1 MSRNSRSAKRYARPR
16 SHYWVLALNIAVV
29 FSLLV
34 AGVGMLWANN
44 RLNARQVVSLNRDPS
59 GQPSSDAEITPSDS
73 WNLTEGDLAAKNFLL
88 TGSDNG
94 SCVDPNSPY
103 AGAFGD
109 RTSFGERSDTV
120 MIIRVDPKDNHAA
133 FLSFPRDLWVK
144 IAGST
149 RTNRINTAFDRKN
162 PNKLVD
168 TIYLNFGITIDHYV
182 NIDFCAFKEIVN
194 AVGGVSIPFLYETR
208 DKKTGLYVPAPSCF
222 EFSGDH
228 ALAYVRS
235 RSGYSYFDTAKNE
248 WIKDGTGDLGRI
260 SRQQDFI
267 RRAMQRALDK
277 GSSSP
282 TVANKLLNAALKNV
296 ITDDQLTPISMLQLA
311 QAMRNLNTSK
321 IPTYTIAAT
330 GEMIGDQAV
339 LVPRIQNDTMREI
352 LALFQGKASFA
363 TPGSVADA
371 PPTSD
376 TPTSDMTTTEG
387 ALGGVTSSQIVPV
400 NYVKY
405 TSNNSSSTPST
416 TLPVVAPEQATLG
429 VAPPN
434 DPSCR

>member
-1 MSRNSRSAKRYARPR
+1 MSRNKRLVRRYARPR
-16 SHYWVLALNIAVV
+16 SHYLVLTLNIVVV
-29 FSLLV
+29 FSLLI

-44 RLNARQVVSLNRDPS
+44 RLNTRQVVSLNRDPIAK
-59 GQPSSDAEITPSDS
+59 PSTDAEITPSDS

-94 SCVDPNSPY
+94 SCVDPKSPY

-109 RTSFGERSDTV
+109 RTSFGERSDTI

-168 TIYLNFGITIDHYV
+168 TIYQNFGISIDHYV
-182 NIDFCAFKEIVN
+182 DIDFCAFKEIVN

-235 RSGYSYFDTAKNE
+235 RSGYSYFDPAKNE

-296 ITDDQLTPISMLQLA
+296 ITDDQLTPISILQLA
-311 QAMRNLNTSK
+311 QAMRDLNTSK
-321 IPTYTIAAT
+321 IPTYTIST
-330 GEMIGDQAV
+330 TSKMVGDQAV
-339 LVPRIQNDTMREI
+339 LVPRIQNDTMREV

-363 TPGSVADA
+363 TPGSATDA
-371 PPTSD
+371 P
-376 TPTSDMTTTEG
+376 PTSDMTTTEG
-387 ALGGVTSSQIVPV
+387 ALGGVTSGDIVPV
-400 NYVKY
+400 GFVKY
-405 TSNNSSSTPST
+405 TSNASSSAPPT

-429 VAPPN
+429 FAPPN

>member
-1 MSRNSRSAKRYARPR
+1 MSRNKGLAKRYARPR
-16 SHYWVLALNIAVV
+16 SHYWVLTLNIAVA
-29 FSLLV
+29 FSLLI

-44 RLNARQVVSLNRDPS
+44 RLNARQVVSLNRDPNA
-59 GQPSSDAEITPSDS
+59 QPSIDAEITPSDN

-109 RTSFGERSDTV
+109 RTGFGERSDTI
-120 MIIRVDPKDNHAA
+120 MIIRVDPKDNRAA
-133 FLSFPRDLWVK
+133 FLSFPRDLWVE

-168 TIYLNFGITIDHYV
+168 TIYQNFGISIDHYV

-235 RSGYSYFDTAKNE
+235 RSGYSYFDPAKND

-311 QAMRNLNTSK
+311 QAMRELNTSK
-321 IPTYTIAAT
+321 IPTYTIAAS

-352 LALFQGKASFA
+352 LALFQGKASLA
-363 TPGSVADA
+363 TPGSATDA

-376 TPTSDMTTTEG
+376 MTTNEG
-387 ALGGVTSSQIVPV
+387 AIGGITGTVIVPV

-405 TSNNSSSTPST
+405 TANNFSAAPPT

>member
-1 MSRNSRSAKRYARPR
+1 
-16 SHYWVLALNIAVV
+16 
-29 FSLLV
+29 
-34 AGVGMLWANN
+34 
-44 RLNARQVVSLNRDPS
+44 
-59 GQPSSDAEITPSDS
+59 
-73 WNLTEGDLAAKNFLL
+73 LTEGDLAAKNFLL

-94 SCVDPNSPY
+94 SCVDPKSPY

-109 RTSFGERSDTV
+109 RTSFGERGDTI

-168 TIYLNFGITIDHYV
+168 TIYQNFGISVDHYV

-194 AVGGVSIPFLYETR
+194 AVGGVSVPFLYETR
-208 DKKTGLYVPAPSCF
+208 DSKTGLYVPAASCF

-235 RSGYSYFDTAKNE
+235 RSGYSYFDPAKSK

-282 TVANKLLNAALKNV
+282 NVANKLLNAALKNV
-296 ITDDQLTPISMLQLA
+296 ITDDRLTPILLLQLA
-311 QAMRNLNTSK
+311 QAMRDLNTSN

-330 GEMIGDQAV
+330 GEMVGDQSV
-339 LVPRIQNDTMREI
+339 LIPRIQNDTMREI

-363 TPGSVADA
+363 TPGSLGDA

-376 TPTSDMTTTEG
+376 MATTEG
-387 ALGGVTSSQIVPV
+387 ALGGITSEQIVPV
-400 NYVKY
+400 NFVHY
-405 TSNNSSSTPST
+405 TTNNSSAAPPT
-416 TLPVVAPEQATLG
+416 TLPAVAPEQATLG

>member
-1 MSRNSRSAKRYARPR
+1 MIRNKSIAKRYARPR
-16 SHYWVLALNIAVV
+16 SHYWVLTLNIAVV
-29 FSLLV
+29 FSLLI

-44 RLNARQVVSLNRDPS
+44 RLNARQVVSLNRDPNA
-59 GQPSSDAEITPSDS
+59 QPNIDAEITPSDN

-109 RTSFGERSDTV
+109 RTGFGERSDTI
-120 MIIRVDPKDNHAA
+120 MIIRVDPKDNRAA

-168 TIYLNFGITIDHYV
+168 TIYQNFGISIDHYV

-235 RSGYSYFDTAKNE
+235 RSGYSYFDPVKTD

-311 QAMRNLNTSK
+311 QAMRDLNTSK
-321 IPTYTIAAT
+321 IPTYTIAAS

-352 LALFQGKASFA
+352 LALFQGKASLA
-363 TPGSVADA
+363 TPGSATDA
-371 PPTSD
+371 PPS
-376 TPTSDMTTTEG
+376 SDMTTNEG
-387 ALGGVTSSQIVPV
+387 AIGGITSTEIVPV

-405 TSNNSSSTPST
+405 TANNFSAAPPT

>member
-1 MSRNSRSAKRYARPR
+1 VSGAKRHVKSHYKRPR
-16 SHYWVLALNIAVV
+16 SHYLVLALNIVV
-29 FSLLV
+29 VCALLV
-34 AGVGMLWANN
+34 AGLGMLWTNN
-44 RLNARQVVSLNRDPS
+44 RLNARQVVSLSRDPNA
-59 GQPSSDAEITPSDS
+59 QPSIDAEITPSDS
-73 WNLTEGDLAAKNFLL
+73 WNLTDGDLAAKNFLL

-109 RTSFGERSDTV
+109 RAGFGERSDTI
-120 MIIRVDPKDNHAA
+120 MIIRVDPTDNRAA

-168 TIYLNFGITIDHYV
+168 TIYLNFGISVDHYV
-182 NIDFCAFKEIVN
+182 NVDFCAFKEIVN
-194 AVGGVSIPFLYETR
+194 AVEGVRVPFLYQTR
-208 DKKTGLYVPAPSCF
+208 DKKSGLYVPAPSCF

-235 RSGYSYFDTAKNE
+235 RSGYSYFDPAKND

-296 ITDDQLTPISMLQLA
+296 ITDDQLSPISMLQLA

-321 IPTYTIAAT
+321 IPTYTIAAS
-330 GEMIGDQAV
+330 GEMVGDQAV

-352 LALFQGKASFA
+352 LALFQGKASLA
-363 TPGSVADA
+363 TPGSATDA

-376 TPTSDMTTTEG
+376 MATSEG
-387 ALGGVTSSQIVPV
+387 AIGGITSVEIVPV

-405 TSNNSSSTPST
+405 TSNASSSAPPT

>member
-1 MSRNSRSAKRYARPR
+1 VSRAKRHIKSHYKRPR
-16 SHYWVLALNIAVV
+16 SHYFVLALNIVV
-29 FSLLV
+29 VCALLV
-34 AGVGMLWANN
+34 AGAGMLWANN
-44 RLNARQVVSLNRDPS
+44 RLNARQVVSLNRDPN
-59 GQPSSDAEITPSDS
+59 GQPSIDAEITPSDS

-94 SCVDPNSPY
+94 SCVDPDSPY

-109 RTSFGERSDTV
+109 RAGFGERSDTI
-120 MIIRVDPKDNHAA
+120 MIIRVDPKDNRAA

-168 TIYLNFGITIDHYV
+168 TIYQNFGISVDHYV

-208 DKKTGLYVPAPSCF
+208 DKNTGLYIPAPSCF

-235 RSGYSYFDTAKNE
+235 RSGYSYFDPAKND

-311 QAMRNLNTSK
+311 QAMRDLNTSS

-330 GEMIGDQAV
+330 GEMVGDQAV

-376 TPTSDMTTTEG
+376 MTTTEG
-387 ALGGVTSSQIVPV
+387 ALGGVTSGQIVPV

-405 TSNNSSSTPST
+405 TSNASSSAPPT

-429 VAPPN
+429 VSPPN

>member
-1 MSRNSRSAKRYARPR
+1 MSRAKRHIKSHYKRPR
-16 SHYWVLALNIAVV
+16 SHYFVLALNIVV
-29 FSLLV
+29 VCALLV
-34 AGVGMLWANN
+34 AGAGMLWANN
-44 RLNARQVVSLNRDPS
+44 RLNARQVVSLNRDPN
-59 GQPSSDAEITPSDS
+59 GQPSIDAEITPSDS

-94 SCVDPNSPY
+94 SCVDPDSPY

-109 RTSFGERSDTV
+109 RAGFGERSDTI
-120 MIIRVDPKDNHAA
+120 MIIRVDPKDNRAA

-168 TIYLNFGITIDHYV
+168 TIYQNFGISVDHYV

-208 DKKTGLYVPAPSCF
+208 DKNTGLYIPAPSCF

-235 RSGYSYFDTAKNE
+235 RSGYSYFDPAKND

-311 QAMRNLNTSK
+311 QAMRDLNTSS

-330 GEMIGDQAV
+330 GEMVGDQAV

-376 TPTSDMTTTEG
+376 MTTTEG
-387 ALGGVTSSQIVPV
+387 ALGGVTSGQIVPV

-405 TSNNSSSTPST
+405 TSNASSSAPPT

-429 VAPPN
+429 VSPPN

>member
-1 MSRNSRSAKRYARPR
+1 
-16 SHYWVLALNIAVV
+16 
-29 FSLLV
+29 
-34 AGVGMLWANN
+34 MLWANN
-44 RLNARQVVSLNRDPS
+44 RLNARQVVSLNRDPNA
-59 GQPSSDAEITPSDS
+59 QPSIDAEITPSDN

-109 RTSFGERSDTV
+109 RTGFGERSDTI
-120 MIIRVDPKDNHAA
+120 MIIRVDPKDNRAA

-168 TIYLNFGITIDHYV
+168 TIYQNFGISIDHYV

-194 AVGGVSIPFLYETR
+194 ADGGVSIPFLYETR

-222 EFSGDH
+222 EFSGYH

-235 RSGYSYFDTAKNE
+235 RSGYSYFDPAKND

-311 QAMRNLNTSK
+311 QAMRDLNTSK
-321 IPTYTIAAT
+321 IPTYTIAAS

-352 LALFQGKASFA
+352 LALFQGKASLA
-363 TPGSVADA
+363 TPGSATDA
-371 PPTSD
+371 PPS
-376 TPTSDMTTTEG
+376 SDMTTNEG
-387 ALGGVTSSQIVPV
+387 AIGGITSTEIVPV

-405 TSNNSSSTPST
+405 TTNNFSAAPPT

>member
-1 MSRNSRSAKRYARPR
+1 MSRNKGLSKRYARPR
-16 SHYWVLALNIAVV
+16 SHYWVLTLNIAVA
-29 FSLLV
+29 FSLLI

-44 RLNARQVVSLNRDPS
+44 RLNARQVVSLNRDPNA
-59 GQPSSDAEITPSDS
+59 QPSIDAEITPSDN

-109 RTSFGERSDTV
+109 RTGFGERSDTI
-120 MIIRVDPKDNHAA
+120 MIIRVDPKDNRAA

-168 TIYLNFGITIDHYV
+168 TIYQNFGISIDHYV

-235 RSGYSYFDTAKNE
+235 RSGYSYFDPAKND

-311 QAMRNLNTSK
+311 QAMRDLNTSK
-321 IPTYTIAAT
+321 IPTYTIAAS

-352 LALFQGKASFA
+352 LALFQGKASLA
-363 TPGSVADA
+363 TPGSATDA
-371 PPTSD
+371 P
-376 TPTSDMTTTEG
+376 PTSDMTTTEG

-405 TSNNSSSTPST
+405 TTNNFSAAPPT
-416 TLPVVAPEQATLG
+416 TLPVVSPEQATLG

>member
-1 MSRNSRSAKRYARPR
+1 MIRNKSIAKRYARPR
-16 SHYWVLALNIAVV
+16 SHYWVLTLNIAVA
-29 FSLLV
+29 FSLLI

-44 RLNARQVVSLNRDPS
+44 RLNARQVVSLNRDPNA
-59 GQPSSDAEITPSDS
+59 QPSIDAEITPSDN

-109 RTSFGERSDTV
+109 RKGFGERSDTI
-120 MIIRVDPKDNHAA
+120 MIIRVDPKDNRAA

-168 TIYLNFGITIDHYV
+168 TIYQNFGISIDHYV

-235 RSGYSYFDTAKNE
+235 RSGYSYFDPAKND

-311 QAMRNLNTSK
+311 QAMRDLNTSK
-321 IPTYTIAAT
+321 IPTYTIAAS

-352 LALFQGKASFA
+352 LALFQGKASLA
-363 TPGSVADA
+363 TPGSATDA

-376 TPTSDMTTTEG
+376 MTTNEG
-387 ALGGVTSSQIVPV
+387 AIGGITGTVIVPV

-405 TSNNSSSTPST
+405 TANNFSAAPPT

>member
-1 MSRNSRSAKRYARPR
+1 MSRTQHRVKSHYKRPR
-16 SHYWVLALNIAVV
+16 SHYFVLALNIVV
-29 FSLLV
+29 VCALFV
-34 AGVGMLWANN
+34 AGAGMLWANN

-59 GQPSSDAEITPSDS
+59 GQPSTDSEITPSDN

-109 RTSFGERSDTV
+109 RTGFGERSDTI
-120 MIIRVDPKDNHAA
+120 MIIRVDPTDNRAA

-168 TIYLNFGITIDHYV
+168 TIYQNFGISIDHYV

-235 RSGYSYFDTAKNE
+235 RSGYSYFDPAKND

-311 QAMRNLNTSK
+311 QAMRDLNTSK
-321 IPTYTIAAT
+321 IPTYTIAAS

-352 LALFQGKASFA
+352 LALFQGKASLA
-363 TPGSVADA
+363 TPGSATDA
-371 PPTSD
+371 P
-376 TPTSDMTTTEG
+376 PTSDMTTTEG

-405 TSNNSSSTPST
+405 TSINSSSTPPT

>member
-1 MSRNSRSAKRYARPR
+1 MSRNKGLSKRYARPR
-16 SHYWVLALNIAVV
+16 SHYWVLTLNIAVA
-29 FSLLV
+29 FSLLI

-44 RLNARQVVSLNRDPS
+44 RLNARQVVSLNRDPNA
-59 GQPSSDAEITPSDS
+59 QPSIDAEITPSDN

-109 RTSFGERSDTV
+109 RTGFGERSDTI
-120 MIIRVDPKDNHAA
+120 MIIRVDPKDNRAA

-168 TIYLNFGITIDHYV
+168 TIYQNFGISIDHYV

-235 RSGYSYFDTAKNE
+235 RSGYSYFDPAKND

-311 QAMRNLNTSK
+311 QAMRDLNTSK
-321 IPTYTIAAT
+321 IPTYTIAAS

-352 LALFQGKASFA
+352 LALFQGKASLA
-363 TPGSVADA
+363 TPGSATDA

-376 TPTSDMTTTEG
+376 MATTEG

-405 TSNNSSSTPST
+405 TSNKASSAPPT

>member
-1 MSRNSRSAKRYARPR
+1 MTKYQRPR
-16 SHYWVLALNIAVV
+16 SHYAVLIFNIAIAA
-29 FSLLV
+29 SLLIV
-34 AGVGMLWANN
+34 GGGLLYAGQ
-44 RLNARQVVSLNRDPS
+44 RLGARQVVSLDRGDGVAVNEDANIDPS
-59 GQPSSDAEITPSDS
+59 DQ
-73 WNLTEGDLAAKNFLL
+73 WNLSEGDLEAKNFLL

-109 RTSFGERSDTV
+109 RNSFGERSDTI
-120 MIIRVDPKDNHAA
+120 MIIRVNPKDNQAA

-149 RTNRINTAFDRKN
+149 RSNRINTAFERKN
-162 PNKLVD
+162 PNTLAD
-168 TIYLNFGITIDHYV
+168 TIYQNFGITVDHYV
-182 NIDFCAFKEIVN
+182 NIDFCAFKEIVD
-194 AVGGVSIPFLYETR
+194 AVGGVKVPFLYETR
-208 DKKTGLYVPAPSCF
+208 DKKTGLYIPGPSCF

-235 RSGYSYFDTAKNE
+235 RSGYSYFDPAKND
-248 WIKDGTGDLGRI
+248 WISDGTSDLGRI

-282 TVANKLLNAALKNV
+282 KVANQLLNAALKNV
-296 ITDDQLTPISMLQLA
+296 ITDDQLTPITMLQLA
-311 QAMRNLNTSK
+311 QAMRNLNTSG
-321 IPTYTIAAT
+321 IPTYTVESS
-330 GEMIGDQAV
+330 GQMIGDQAV

-363 TPGSVADA
+363 IPGAA
-371 PPTSD
+371 
-376 TPTSDMTTTEG
+376 
-387 ALGGVTSSQIVPV
+387 A
-400 NYVKY
+400 
-405 TSNNSSSTPST
+405 STPSPDT
-416 TLPVVAPEQATLG
+416 TSAEGAMGAIISTVAYLNTQPNNGVTPPTIPVVAPEQNTYG
-429 VAPPN
+429 VSPPN

>member
-1 MSRNSRSAKRYARPR
+1 VSRTQHRVKSHYKRPR
-16 SHYWVLALNIAVV
+16 SHYFVLALNIVVV
-29 FSLLV
+29 FALFV
-34 AGVGMLWANN
+34 AGAGMLWANN

-59 GQPSSDAEITPSDS
+59 GQPSTDSEITPSDS

-109 RTSFGERSDTV
+109 RTGFGERSDTI
-120 MIIRVDPKDNHAA
+120 MIIRVDPTDNRAA

-168 TIYLNFGITIDHYV
+168 TIYQNFGISIDHYV

-194 AVGGVSIPFLYETR
+194 AVGGVSIPFLFETR

-235 RSGYSYFDTAKNE
+235 RSGYSYFDPAKKRMDQRWN
-248 WIKDGTGDLGRI
+248 WRFGT
-260 SRQQDFI
+260 
-267 RRAMQRALDK
+267 
-277 GSSSP
+277 
-282 TVANKLLNAALKNV
+282 
-296 ITDDQLTPISMLQLA
+296 DQ
-311 QAMRNLNTSK
+311 
-321 IPTYTIAAT
+321 
-330 GEMIGDQAV
+330 
-339 LVPRIQNDTMREI
+339 
-352 LALFQGKASFA
+352 
-363 TPGSVADA
+363 
-371 PPTSD
+371 
-376 TPTSDMTTTEG
+376 
-387 ALGGVTSSQIVPV
+387 
-400 NYVKY
+400 
-405 TSNNSSSTPST
+405 ST
-416 TLPVVAPEQATLG
+416 TRLHSSRYAT
-429 VAPPN
+429 
-434 DPSCR
+434 ST

>member
-1 MSRNSRSAKRYARPR
+1 MSRNKGLSKRYARPR
-16 SHYWVLALNIAVV
+16 SHYWVLTLNIAVA
-29 FSLLV
+29 FSLLI
-34 AGVGMLWANN
+34 AGVSMLWANN
-44 RLNARQVVSLNRDPS
+44 RLNARQVVSLNRDPNA
-59 GQPSSDAEITPSDS
+59 QPSIDAEITPSDN

-109 RTSFGERSDTV
+109 RTGFGERSDTI
-120 MIIRVDPKDNHAA
+120 MIIRVDPKDNRAA

-168 TIYLNFGITIDHYV
+168 TIYQNFGISIDHYV

-235 RSGYSYFDTAKNE
+235 RSGYSYFDPAKND

-311 QAMRNLNTSK
+311 QAMRDLNTSK
-321 IPTYTIAAT
+321 IPTYTIAAS

-352 LALFQGKASFA
+352 LALFQGKASLA
-363 TPGSVADA
+363 TPGSATDA
-371 PPTSD
+371 P
-376 TPTSDMTTTEG
+376 PTSDMTTTEG

-405 TSNNSSSTPST
+405 TTNNFSAAPPT
-416 TLPVVAPEQATLG
+416 TLPVVSPEQATLG

>member
-1 MSRNSRSAKRYARPR
+1 
-16 SHYWVLALNIAVV
+16 
-29 FSLLV
+29 
-34 AGVGMLWANN
+34 
-44 RLNARQVVSLNRDPS
+44 
-59 GQPSSDAEITPSDS
+59 
-73 WNLTEGDLAAKNFLL
+73 
-88 TGSDNG
+88 
-94 SCVDPNSPY
+94 
-103 AGAFGD
+103 
-109 RTSFGERSDTV
+109 
-120 MIIRVDPKDNHAA
+120 
-133 FLSFPRDLWVK
+133 LWVK

-168 TIYLNFGITIDHYV
+168 TIYQNFGISIDHYV

-235 RSGYSYFDTAKNE
+235 RSGYSYFDPAKND
-248 WIKDGTGDLGRI
+248 WVKDGTGDLGRI

-311 QAMRNLNTSK
+311 QAMRDLNTSS
-321 IPTYTIAAT
+321 IPTYTIAAS
-330 GEMIGDQAV
+330 GEMVGDQAV

-352 LALFQGKASFA
+352 LALFQGKASLA
-363 TPGSVADA
+363 TPGSATDA
-371 PPTSD
+371 P
-376 TPTSDMTTTEG
+376 PTSDMTTTEG
-387 ALGGVTSSQIVPV
+387 ALGGVTSGQIVPV

-405 TSNNSSSTPST
+405 TSNASSSAPPT